1 MDNVASKYDDIVS
14 ASNNL
19 SVIASELNRVE
30 YHLNKLNENMKMAI
44 RGKAGEYFTN
54 KIVPLGIR
62 KSQELSDKSMMLS
75 KRLSSIVKTMDDLE
89 SNIEDSSL
97 DFL

>member
-1 MDNVASKYDDIVS
+1 MSNNITKYDDIVS

-19 SVIASELNRVE
+19 SIIASELNSVE

-44 RGKAGEYFTN
+44 RGEAGSHFTN
-54 KIVPLGIR
+54 KIVPLGIK
-62 KSQELSDKSMMLS
+62 KSQELADKSMILS